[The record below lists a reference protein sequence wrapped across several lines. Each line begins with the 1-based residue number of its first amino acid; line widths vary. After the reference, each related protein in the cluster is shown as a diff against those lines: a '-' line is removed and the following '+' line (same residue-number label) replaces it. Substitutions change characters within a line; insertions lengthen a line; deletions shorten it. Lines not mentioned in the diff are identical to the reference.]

1 MLGGSG
7 KVPLSSRET
16 AKDGEQG
23 TQLAALRQVSP
34 ALQRILPRAKRNQIP
49 VFMHSCPE
57 ALRLAGARS
66 APLLRSARKRA
77 EKFGCYVRL
86 RGLVDE
92 EGDFMADV
100 FDAV

>member
-1 MLGGSG
+1 MLRAESRGHNSLRSD
-7 KVPLSSRET
+7 KCPLLS
-16 AKDGEQG
+16 
-23 TQLAALRQVSP
+23 ALS
-34 ALQRILPRAKRNQIP
+34 ILPRAKRNQIP

>member
-1 MLGGSG
+1 MLRAESRGHNSLRSD
-7 KVPLSSRET
+7 KCPLLSNAFSHEPR
-16 AKDGEQG
+16 G
-23 TQLAALRQVSP
+23 TRSP
-34 ALQRILPRAKRNQIP
+34 Y
-49 VFMHSCPE
+49 SCTP
-57 ALRLAGARS
+57 ARKLSAAGAGD